1 MGWRF
6 TDDVEEY
13 ARHAGPLLRACPAEN
28 TVSLTV
34 IENARARPQVPA
46 DEPEIYGWWAG
57 AGGEVTGAVS
67 HTPRHELLLGV
78 LPDEAMRPLVVDLA
92 RSGRDLAGVNG
103 ATGTAAQFAALW
115 SAHTA
120 QRAVLR
126 DAERLYH
133 LGRLVPPDP
142 APPGR
147 ARVATASDTAL
158 LVAWILG
165 FVDDAGLGGSDPKAV
180 EAAVRDKVSFGG
192 LTLWEN
198 AAGTPVSLAGRSR
211 RAAGTVRV
219 APVYT
224 PPEHR
229 RQGWGSAVTAAVSQ
243 AVLDEGAREVVLF
256 TDLTNSTSNS
266 IYQRLGYRPVTD
278 RAVLRFESAG

>member
-13 ARHAGPLLRACPAEN
+13 AREAGPLLRACPAEN

-34 IENARARPQVPA
+34 IENARARPQAPA
-46 DEPEIYGWWAG
+46 REPEIYGWWAG

-67 HTPRHELLLGV
+67 HTPPHEVLLGV
-78 LPDEAMRPLVVDLA
+78 VPDEAMRPLVVELA

-103 ATGTAAQFAALW
+103 VTGAAVQFAALW

-120 QRAVLR
+120 RPAVLR
-126 DAERLYH
+126 DAERLYR

-147 ARVATASDTAL
+147 ARVATAADTDL
-158 LVAWILG
+158 LVTWIARFL
-165 FVDDAGLGGSDPKAV
+165 DDAGLVGSDLETV
-180 EAAVRDKVSFGG
+180 VGDKVSYGG

-198 AAGTPVSLAGRSR
+198 GDGMPVSVAGRSR

-224 PPEHR
+224 PADHR
-229 RQGWGSAVTAAVSQ
+229 RQGWASAVTAAVSQ
-243 AVLDEGAREVVLF
+243 TVLDEGAREVVLF
-256 TDLTNSTSNS
+256 TDLANPTSNS

-278 RAVLRFESAG
+278 RAVLRFEPAS

>member
-1 MGWRF
+1 MSWRF

-13 ARHAGPLLRACPAEN
+13 ARRAGPLLRGCPAEN

-34 IENARARPQVPA
+34 IENARTRPQVPG
-46 DEPEIYGWWAG
+46 DEQEIYGWWTG
-57 AGGEVTGAVS
+57 PGGDVTGAVS
-67 HTPRHELLLGV
+67 HTPPHEVLLGV
-78 LPDEAMRPLVVDLA
+78 VPDEAMRPLVVDLA

-103 ATGTAAQFAALW
+103 ATGAAAEFAALW
-115 SAHTA
+115 TA
-120 QRAVLR
+120 RTSQRAVLR
-126 DAERLYH
+126 DAERLYR

-147 ARVATASDTAL
+147 ARVATESDTDL
-158 LVAWILG
+158 LVKWMAG
-165 FVDDAGLGGSDPKAV
+165 FVDDAGLVGTGL
-180 EAAVRDKVSFGG
+180 AAGVRDKVSFGG

-198 AAGTPVSLAGRSR
+198 GDGTPVSFAGRSR

-224 PPEHR
+224 PADHR
-229 RQGWGSAVTAAVSQ
+229 RHGWGSAVTAAVSQ

-256 TDLTNSTSNS
+256 TDLTNPTSNS

-278 RAVLRFESAG
+278 RAVLRFEPAG

>member
-13 ARHAGPLLRACPAEN
+13 ARQAGPLLHACPAEN

-34 IENARARPQVPA
+34 IENARARPQILA
-46 DEPEIYGWWAG
+46 RDPEIYGWWADT
-57 AGGEVTGAVS
+57 GGEVTGAVS
-67 HTPRHELLLGV
+67 HTPPHEMLLGV
-78 LPDEAMRPLVVDLA
+78 VPDVAMRPLVVELA
-92 RSGRDLAGVNG
+92 RSGRDLPGVNG
-103 ATGTAAQFAALW
+103 ATGTAVQFAALW

-126 DAERLYH
+126 DAERLYR
-133 LGRLVPPDP
+133 LGRLAAPDP
-142 APPGR
+142 EPPGR
-147 ARVATASDTAL
+147 ARVATASDTEL
-158 LVAWILG
+158 LVDWMLG
-165 FVDDAGLGGSDPKAV
+165 FVDDAGLDSDAKAV
-180 EAAVRDKVSFGG
+180 EAAVRDKMSYGG

-198 AAGTPVSLAGRSR
+198 GDGMPVSLAGRSR

-224 PPEHR
+224 PADHR
-229 RQGWGSAVTAAVSQ
+229 RQGWASAVTAAVSQ

-256 TDLTNSTSNS
+256 TDLANPTSNS
-266 IYQRLGYRPVTD
+266 IYQRLGYRPMTD
-278 RAVLRFESAG
+278 RAVLRFEPAG